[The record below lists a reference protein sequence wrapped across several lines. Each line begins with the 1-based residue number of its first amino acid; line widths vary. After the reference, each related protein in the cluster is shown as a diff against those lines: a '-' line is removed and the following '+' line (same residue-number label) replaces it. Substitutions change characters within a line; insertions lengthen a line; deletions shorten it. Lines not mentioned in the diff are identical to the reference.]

1 MATFDWLHIGVL
13 ALQGDYELH
22 ERQLSLL
29 GTRSRLV
36 RLPGDL
42 DGIDG
47 LIMPGGESTTME
59 ILIDRFKL
67 RQPLLEFARKRPVY
81 GTCAGMILLSQHIE
95 DNDAGIRPLELIDI
109 DVVRNGY
116 GRQRYSFEKTLE
128 MDINGQNLQIRAA
141 FIRAPRVTRV
151 GNQVRALA
159 FYQSSAVLVTQG
171 NILAASFHAELSD
184 EAGLLRYFLE
194 RYFEEKTCM

>member
-1 MATFDWLHIGVL
+1 MAKFDRLHIGVL

-22 ERQLSLL
+22 ERQLALL
-29 GTRSRLV
+29 GARSSRV
-36 RLPGDL
+36 RLPLEL

-47 LIMPGGESTTME
+47 LIMTGGESTTME

-67 RQPLLEFARKRPVY
+67 RQPLLEFARTRPIY

-95 DNDAGIRPLELIDI
+95 DNDAGIKPLKLIDI

-128 MDINGQNLQIRAA
+128 MSLNGQNLQMRAA
-141 FIRAPRVTRV
+141 FIRAPRVTRL

-159 FYQSSAVLVTQG
+159 FYHRSAVLVAQG

-184 EAGLLRYFLE
+184 QAGLLRYFLE
-194 RYFEEKTCM
+194 RYFDNKTNL

>member
-1 MATFDWLHIGVL
+1 MAKFDRLHIGVL

-29 GTRSRLV
+29 GAKSRRV

-42 DGIDG
+42 HGIDG

-67 RQPLLEFARKRPVY
+67 RQPLLEFARTRPVY
-81 GTCAGMILLSQHIE
+81 GTCAGMILLSQHVE
-95 DNDAGIRPLELIDI
+95 DNDASIRPLELIDI

-128 MDINGQNLQIRAA
+128 MSIDGQSLLIRAA
-141 FIRAPRVTRV
+141 FIRAPKVTRF

-159 FYQSSAVLVTQG
+159 FYQSSAVLVAQG

-184 EAGLLRYFLE
+184 EARLLRYFLE
-194 RYFEEKTCM
+194 RYFDGKTCM

>member
-1 MATFDWLHIGVL
+1 MAKFDRLHIGVL

-22 ERQLSLL
+22 ERQLALL
-29 GTRSRLV
+29 GVKSSLV

-67 RQPLLEFARKRPVY
+67 RLPLLELARFRPIY
-81 GTCAGMILLSQHIE
+81 GTCAGMILLSQKIE
-95 DNDAGIRPLELIDI
+95 ENDAGIRPLELIDI
-109 DVVRNGY
+109 DIVRNGY

-128 MDINGQNLQIRAA
+128 MNTDGLNLQIRAA
-141 FIRAPRVTRV
+141 FIRAPRVTRL
-151 GNQVRALA
+151 GNKVRSLA
-159 FYQSSAVLVTQG
+159 FYQRSAVLVSQG

-194 RYFEEKTCM
+194 RYFDNKTNL